1 MNIKDPCEVC
11 KEQEAFEFLAR
22 IGGRTLGKQR
32 DCGNCNVNV
41 KGLVKDGEDE
51 ETGGM
56 SSGF

>member
-1 MNIKDPCEVC
+1 MIIKDPCEVC
-11 KEQEAFEFLAR
+11 KEQEVFELFAR

-32 DCGNCNVNV
+32 DCGNCNV

-51 ETGGM
+51 EAGGM